1 MASSLVPQ
9 LAANS
14 PPPPDYYADNLRQLI
29 THVHAYYGDVL
40 REEEIAYGRSLLAC
54 SDSAQRLYARLLSRR
69 GPWIRI
75 DKLRYRE
82 VADVAGALDEL
93 ENAGL
98 ATCNGPAPADAL
110 LGLLSAAER
119 GDLFPAIDDAPKAR
133 WITQC
138 VGRYSD
144 ARVLALLAASC
155 PWVSVRDYP
164 TFWLHQ
170 LLFFGDTRQDLSTF
184 VLQDLGLVRYEPY
197 ALNPHHRQFAD
208 RDELDDHLRFL
219 KLRSLSYRLDEQPT
233 LSSWLAEA
241 LWIEPSSR
249 WAQRS
254 RDGSANRLGRWHE
267 RHGDYDEAL
276 ASFARST
283 SHPARERTA
292 RILERLGD
300 GPGVQAILESMR
312 SDPRSAEE
320 EDFARRFGPHGRRKR
335 HPSRFEPLPDGNAA
349 RVEKLAVDMLTECGG
364 RGWHLENRFSLGLA
378 GLAFWPVVFAD
389 VPGAFVNP
397 FQQGPVDLFWPDF
410 VHQRTPILEAR
421 LERLAMGGGLTSVVM
436 DTWRCKFGVANRLV
450 SWAHF
455 NEDLLESVLGGVPE
469 NDLMRLAEFTLR
481 NLHRL
486 RRGFPD
492 LLIIRA
498 PGDYEFVEVKG
509 PNDQLQ
515 PTQRIWLDALE
526 ALELPARVLRFKA

>member
-29 THVHAYYGDVL
+29 THVHVHYGDVL
-40 REEEIAYGRSLLAC
+40 REEEIGYGRNIVAC

-82 VADVAGALDEL
+82 VADVAGALGEL
-93 ENAGL
+93 ERAGL
-98 ATCNGPAPADAL
+98 VTCNGPAPADAL
-110 LGLLSAAER
+110 LALLSAPER
-119 GDLFPAIDDAPKAR
+119 RELFPAVGDAPKAR

-138 VGRYSD
+138 VERYSD
-144 ARVLALLAASC
+144 ARVLARLAASC
-155 PWVSVRDYP
+155 PWVSVRDYR

-197 ALNPHHRQFAD
+197 ALNLRHRQFAD
-208 RDELDDHLRFL
+208 RDELDDYLRFL
-219 KLRSLSYRLDEQPT
+219 KVKSLSYRLDEQPT
-233 LSSWLAEA
+233 LSSWLAEV
-241 LWIEPSSR
+241 LWTEPGSR

-267 RHGDYDEAL
+267 RRGDFDEAL

-292 RILERLGD
+292 RILDRLGD
-300 GPGVQAILESMR
+300 GPGVQAVLEAMR
-312 SDPRSAEE
+312 RSPRSAEE
-320 EDFARRFGPHGRRKR
+320 EDFAKRFGPRCRRKR
-335 HPSRFEPLPDGNAA
+335 HPHRLEPLPDGEVA
-349 RVEKLAVDMLTECGG
+349 RVEQVAVDTLTQGGG

-397 FQQGPVDLFWPDF
+397 FQHGPVDLFWPDF
-410 VHQRTPILEAR
+410 VDQRTAVLEGQ
-421 LERLAMGGGLTSVVM
+421 LERLTMRGGLASIVM
-436 DTWRCKFGVANRLV
+436 DTWRSKFGVANRLV

-455 NEDLLESVLGGVPE
+455 DEDLLDAVLGDVPE
-469 NDLMRLAEFTLR
+469 NDLLRLAEFTLR

-515 PTQRIWLDALE
+515 PTQRVWLDALE

>member
-1 MASSLVPQ
+1 MASSIVPQ

-14 PPPPDYYADNLRQLI
+14 PPPPDYYAENLRQLI
-29 THVHAYYGDVL
+29 THVHDHYGDVL
-40 REEEIAYGRSLLAC
+40 LKEEVAYARRFLDC
-54 SDSAQRLYARLLSRR
+54 SDAARRLYARLLSRR

-82 VADVAGALDEL
+82 VADVTAALAEL
-93 ENAGL
+93 EDAGL
-98 ATCNGPAPADAL
+98 ATRNGPAPADAL

-119 GDLFPAIDDAPKAR
+119 REQFPAIGDAPKAR

-138 VGRYSD
+138 VERYSD
-144 ARVLALLAASC
+144 ARVTARLANAH
-155 PWVSVRDYP
+155 PWVSVRNYP

-170 LLFFGDTRQDLSTF
+170 LLFFGDTHQDLSAF

-197 ALNPHHRQFAD
+197 ELNPRHRQFID
-208 RDELDDHLRFL
+208 RAELDDYLRFL
-219 KLRSLSYRLDEQPT
+219 KLRSLSYRLDEQPM
-233 LSSWLAEA
+233 LSSWLAEV
-241 LWIEPSSR
+241 LWAEPGSR
-249 WAQRS
+249 WSQRT
-254 RDGSANRLGRWHE
+254 RDRTANRLGRWHE
-267 RHGDYDEAL
+267 RRGEYDEAL

-292 RILERLGD
+292 RMLDRLGD
-300 GPGVQAILESMR
+300 GEGVQNVLHAMGR
-312 SDPRSAEE
+312 QPRSAEE
-320 EDFARRFGPHGRRKR
+320 EDFARRFGPNGRRKR
-335 HPSRFEPLPDGNAA
+335 HAHLQEPLPDGDAS
-349 RVEKLAVDMLTECGG
+349 RVEDLAVGVLTKEGG

-410 VHQRTPILEAR
+410 AEQRSAILDAQ
-421 LERLAMGGGLTSVVM
+421 LERLEAPGGLACVVM
-436 DTWRCKFGVANRLV
+436 DTWQSKRGVANRLV

-455 NEDLLESVLGGVPE
+455 DEELLHAVLGQVPAGDLL
-469 NDLMRLAEFTLR
+469 RLAEFTVR

-492 LLIIRA
+492 LLVIRA

-509 PNDQLQ
+509 PTDQLQ
-515 PTQRIWLDALE
+515 PVQRVWLDALE
-526 ALELPARVLRFKA
+526 GLDLPARVLRFKA